1 MNPLKRL
8 NDYGQVIW
16 LDFLSRRFIADGSLK
31 RLIDE
36 DGLAGV
42 TSNPSI
48 FEKAIVSSSDYDTSF
63 EAADP
68 QGKLDERALFERV
81 AVEDIQAAADVLRPV
96 YEATRRRDGYVS
108 IEVSP
113 YLAMRT
119 EETVAEARRL
129 WHAVGRENLMIKVP
143 ATTPGLPAIHQL
155 TGEGININI
164 TLLFSQKAY
173 EDVVEAYL
181 RGLED
186 LIARGDNPARIASVA
201 SFFVSRIDTAV
212 DKLLEARLGKAT
224 DNSERLA
231 LTSAHGKV
239 AIANAK
245 LAYQRYKRLFA
256 GPRWETLRAKG
267 AQPQRLLWASTGT
280 KNPEYSDV
288 LYIEEL
294 IGPDT
299 INTMPPATM
308 DAFREHGNLRASL
321 EEDLR
326 GARDV
331 METLDRLEISID
343 EITAKVLDDGIH
355 LFADAMDKLLE
366 AIARK
371 RPSADHPRQAGVS
384 RAEL

>member
-1 MNPLKRL
+1 
-8 NDYGQVIW
+8 
-16 LDFLSRRFIADGSLK
+16 
-31 RLIDE
+31 
-36 DGLAGV
+36 
-42 TSNPSI
+42 
-48 FEKAIVSSSDYDTSF
+48 
-63 EAADP
+63 
-68 QGKLDERALFERV
+68 
-81 AVEDIQAAADVLRPV
+81 
-96 YEATRRRDGYVS
+96 
-108 IEVSP
+108 
-113 YLAMRT
+113 
-119 EETVAEARRL
+119 
-129 WHAVGRENLMIKVP
+129 MIKVP
-143 ATTPGLPAIHQL
+143 ATTRGLPAIQEL
-155 TGEGININI
+155 TGAGINVNI
-164 TLLFSQKAY
+164 TLLFSQKVY

-186 LIARGDNPARIASVA
+186 LIAHGGNPAKIASVA

-212 DKLLEARLGKAT
+212 DKLLEARLGKAI

-231 LTSAHGKV
+231 LTSVRGKV

-321 EEDLR
+321 EEDLD
-326 GARDV
+326 GAGDV
-331 METLDRLEISID
+331 METLDRLGISID
-343 EITAKVLDDGIH
+343 EITAKILDDGIH

-371 RPSADHPRQAGVS
+371 RPSADHLRQAGVN

>member
-1 MNPLKRL
+1 MNPLKHL

-48 FEKAIVSSSDYDTSF
+48 FEKAIVSSSDYDASL
-63 EAADP
+63 EAADR

-155 TGEGININI
+155 TAEGINVNI
-164 TLLFSQKAY
+164 TLLFSQKVY

-181 RGLED
+181 QGSED
-186 LIARGDNPARIASVA
+186 LIARGGNPARIASVA

-212 DKLLEARLGKAT
+212 DKLLEVRLGKAV

-256 GPRWETLRAKG
+256 GPRWEALRAKG

-331 METLDRLEISID
+331 MGTLDRLEISID

-371 RPSADHPRQAGVS
+371 RPSADHPRQAGVN

>member
-1 MNPLKRL
+1 M
-8 NDYGQVIW
+8 
-16 LDFLSRRFIADGSLK
+16 
-31 RLIDE
+31 
-36 DGLAGV
+36 
-42 TSNPSI
+42 
-48 FEKAIVSSSDYDTSF
+48 
-63 EAADP
+63 
-68 QGKLDERALFERV
+68 
-81 AVEDIQAAADVLRPV
+81 
-96 YEATRRRDGYVS
+96 
-108 IEVSP
+108 
-113 YLAMRT
+113 
-119 EETVAEARRL
+119 
-129 WHAVGRENLMIKVP
+129 
-143 ATTPGLPAIHQL
+143 
-155 TGEGININI
+155 
-164 TLLFSQKAY
+164 
-173 EDVVEAYL
+173 
-181 RGLED
+181 
-186 LIARGDNPARIASVA
+186 
-201 SFFVSRIDTAV
+201 
-212 DKLLEARLGKAT
+212 
-224 DNSERLA
+224 
-231 LTSAHGKV
+231 

-308 DAFREHGNLRASL
+308 DAFREHGKLRASL

-331 METLDRLEISID
+331 METLDRLGISID

-371 RPSADHPRQAGVS
+371 RPWAGHLRQAGVN